1 MHTKL
6 RIRKFILKRIRP
18 FIRKFAPTK
27 LSRYTVMCRIRG
39 SVNVG
44 FVVTIFCE
52 YQNMTNLMLHIVYEY
67 VQLNR
72 VLCALHYSLVRN
84 EAHILLNFDVARR

>member
-1 MHTKL
+1 MKDWNMTVPEL
-6 RIRKFILKRIRP
+6 RRHDCIYSMYRETADCLI
-18 FIRKFAPTK
+18 
-27 LSRYTVMCRIRG
+27 MCRIRG

-72 VLCALHYSLVRN
+72 VLCTLEYSLVRK
-84 EAHILLNFDVARR
+84 